1 MIGDTLMLIPPESIR
16 NVTQLSYER
25 IPVMRSKGTMAKD
38 KDNAQQLLEI
48 TLYFYELVILDII
61 DNDCYVLDG
70 DRLLKFFGSDKRVV
84 RGINENGNT
93 IVPYKYGKAEHFV
106 VVNERK
112 EIVFNS
118 LENSTCVRLG
128 EPVWDKAR
136 YLA

>member
-1 MIGDTLMLIPPESIR
+1 MMKKIQDIYKTLGDYGCLLLCYLNEANIDVNI
-16 NVTQLSYER
+16 
-25 IPVMRSKGTMAKD
+25 AK
-38 KDNAQQLLEI
+38 
-48 TLYFYELVILDII
+48 YFNELVELDII

-93 IVPYKYGKAEHFV
+93 IVPFKYRNAEHFV
-106 VVNERK
+106 IVNERK

>member
-1 MIGDTLMLIPPESIR
+1 MKKIQDIYKSLGEYGCLILAYLNEANIDV
-16 NVTQLSYER
+16 N
-25 IPVMRSKGTMAKD
+25 IAK
-38 KDNAQQLLEI
+38 
-48 TLYFYELVILDII
+48 YFNELVELDII

-112 EIVFNS
+112 ETVFNS

>member
-1 MIGDTLMLIPPESIR
+1 MKKIQDIYDSLGKYGCLLLCYLHEANIDVNI
-16 NVTQLSYER
+16 
-25 IPVMRSKGTMAKD
+25 AK
-38 KDNAQQLLEI
+38 
-48 TLYFYELVILDII
+48 YFNELVELDII

-70 DRLLKFFGSDKRVV
+70 DRLLKFFGSDKRIV

-93 IVPYKYGKAEHFV
+93 IVPFKYGKNEHFV
-106 VVNERK
+106 VVKERVDSNK

-128 EPVWDKAR
+128 EPVWDEAR

>member
-1 MIGDTLMLIPPESIR
+1 MKKIQDIYKSLGEYGCLLLCYLHEANIDVNI
-16 NVTQLSYER
+16 
-25 IPVMRSKGTMAKD
+25 AK
-38 KDNAQQLLEI
+38 
-48 TLYFYELVILDII
+48 YFSELVELEII

-93 IVPYKYGKAEHFV
+93 IVPYKYRNAEHFV
-106 VVNERK
+106 VVKERVDSNK

-128 EPVWDKAR
+128 EPVWDEAR

>member
-1 MIGDTLMLIPPESIR
+1 MKIQDIYNSLGKYGCLLLCYLKEASVDVDITKYFNELIE
-16 NVTQLSYER
+16 
-25 IPVMRSKGTMAKD
+25 
-38 KDNAQQLLEI
+38 
-48 TLYFYELVILDII
+48 LDII

-93 IVPYKYGKAEHFV
+93 IVKFRTATSNEGHFV
-106 VVNERK
+106 VINKNR

-118 LENSTCVRLG
+118 LENSNCVKNG
-128 EPVWDKAR
+128 FIDDTSAR

>member
-1 MIGDTLMLIPPESIR
+1 MKKIQDIYKSLGEH
-16 NVTQLSYER
+16 
-25 IPVMRSKGTMAKD
+25 GC
-38 KDNAQQLLEI
+38 LLLCYLNEACVKVDI
-48 TLYFYELVILDII
+48 VKYFEELVELDII
-61 DNDCYVLDG
+61 DNDGYVLDG

-93 IVPYKYGKAEHFV
+93 IVPYKYRNAEHFV
-106 VVNERK
+106 VVKERADLNK

-128 EPVWDKAR
+128 EPVWDEAR

>member
-1 MIGDTLMLIPPESIR
+1 MKVQDICESLGD
-16 NVTQLSYER
+16 Y
-25 IPVMRSKGTMAKD
+25 GC
-38 KDNAQQLLEI
+38 LLLCYLHEANI
-48 TLYFYELVILDII
+48 DVDIVKHFNELVELDII

-70 DRLLKFFGSDKRVV
+70 NRLLKFFGSDKRIA

>member
-1 MIGDTLMLIPPESIR
+1 MKKIQDIYKTLGD
-16 NVTQLSYER
+16 Y
-25 IPVMRSKGTMAKD
+25 GC
-38 KDNAQQLLEI
+38 LLFCYLHEANIDVNI
-48 TLYFYELVILDII
+48 TKYFNELVELDII
-61 DNDCYVLDG
+61 DNDCFVLDG
-70 DRLLKFFGSDKRVV
+70 DRLLKFFGSDKRIV

-118 LENSTCVRLG
+118 LGNSTCVRLG

>member
-1 MIGDTLMLIPPESIR
+1 MKKIQDIYKSLGE
-16 NVTQLSYER
+16 Y
-25 IPVMRSKGTMAKD
+25 GC
-38 KDNAQQLLEI
+38 LLLCYLHEANIDVDI
-48 TLYFYELVILDII
+48 TKYFSELVELDII
-61 DNDCYVLDG
+61 DNDGYVLDG
-70 DRLLKFFGSDKRVV
+70 DRLLKFFGSDKRII
-84 RGINENGNT
+84 RGINPNGNT
-93 IVPYKYGKAEHFV
+93 IVPYKYHNAEHFV

>member
-1 MIGDTLMLIPPESIR
+1 MKKIQDIYKTLGEH
-16 NVTQLSYER
+16 
-25 IPVMRSKGTMAKD
+25 GC
-38 KDNAQQLLEI
+38 LLLCYLHEANI
-48 TLYFYELVILDII
+48 DVNIIKYFNELVELDII

-70 DRLLKFFGSDKRVV
+70 DRLLKFFGSDKRIV
-84 RGINENGNT
+84 RGTNENGNT
-93 IVPYKYGKAEHFV
+93 IVPYKYLGNAEHFV

>member
-1 MIGDTLMLIPPESIR
+1 MKKIQDIYKSLGE
-16 NVTQLSYER
+16 Y
-25 IPVMRSKGTMAKD
+25 GC
-38 KDNAQQLLEI
+38 LLLCYLFEANIDVNI
-48 TLYFYELVILDII
+48 TKYFNELVELDII

-70 DRLLKFFGSDKRVV
+70 NRLLKYFGSDKRIV
-84 RGINENGNT
+84 RGINEAGNT

-136 YLA
+136 YLV

>member
-1 MIGDTLMLIPPESIR
+1 MKKIQDIYKSLGEHGCLLLCYLHEANIDVNIAKYFDTL
-16 NVTQLSYER
+16 
-25 IPVMRSKGTMAKD
+25 
-38 KDNAQQLLEI
+38 LE
-48 TLYFYELVILDII
+48 LDII
-61 DNDCYVLDG
+61 DNDCNILDG

-84 RGINENGNT
+84 IGTNENGNT
-93 IVPYKYGKAEHFV
+93 IVPYRYRNAEHFV

-128 EPVWDKAR
+128 EPNWDKAR

>member
-1 MIGDTLMLIPPESIR
+1 MKKIQDIYKSLGEYGCLLLCYLHEAGIDVNIAKYFDTL
-16 NVTQLSYER
+16 
-25 IPVMRSKGTMAKD
+25 
-38 KDNAQQLLEI
+38 LE
-48 TLYFYELVILDII
+48 LDII

-70 DRLLKFFGSDKRVV
+70 DRLLKFFGSYKRVV
-84 RGINENGNT
+84 RGTNENGNT
-93 IVPYKYGKAEHFV
+93 IVPYKYGSAEHFV

-128 EPVWDKAR
+128 EPVWNKAR

>member
-1 MIGDTLMLIPPESIR
+1 MKKIQDIYKTLGNYGCLLLCYLHEANIDVNIAKYFETLVES
-16 NVTQLSYER
+16 
-25 IPVMRSKGTMAKD
+25 
-38 KDNAQQLLEI
+38 
-48 TLYFYELVILDII
+48 DII

-70 DRLLKFFGSDKRVV
+70 DRLLKFFGSDKRIA

-136 YLA
+136 FLV

>member
-1 MIGDTLMLIPPESIR
+1 MKKIQDIYKTLGDYGCLLLCYLNEANIDVDI
-16 NVTQLSYER
+16 
-25 IPVMRSKGTMAKD
+25 AK
-38 KDNAQQLLEI
+38 
-48 TLYFYELVILDII
+48 YFNKLVELDIV
-61 DNDCYVLDG
+61 NNNCYVLDG
-70 DRLLKFFGSDKRVV
+70 DRLLKFFGSDKRIV

-93 IVPYKYGKAEHFV
+93 IVPFKYGKNEHFV

-118 LENSTCVRLG
+118 LENSACVRLG

>member
-1 MIGDTLMLIPPESIR
+1 MKKIQDIYKSLGE
-16 NVTQLSYER
+16 Y
-25 IPVMRSKGTMAKD
+25 GC
-38 KDNAQQLLEI
+38 LLFCYLHEANIDANI
-48 TLYFYELVILDII
+48 TKYFNELVELDII
-61 DNDCYVLDG
+61 DNDCFVLDG
-70 DRLLKFFGSDKRVV
+70 DRLLKFFGSDKRIA

-118 LENSTCVRLG
+118 LGNSTCVRLG

-136 YLA
+136 YLV